1 VRPKRFAK
9 ALLGQA
15 LVHSGLWQRRLS
27 RWARRNAAIVVTYH
41 RVTGQWDETLD
52 YSQPGMVVSAVG
64 FACQLDF
71 LMQHF
76 DIVPLGAL
84 LRHGDR
90 TSQRA
95 RPRCVITFDDGW
107 RDNYDLA
114 LPILRRRN
122 MPAAIYLSTDFIGTD
137 RAFWHTE
144 LIYLFTRT
152 DVPRALTVDRGFAR
166 YPERVRHELSRFAK
180 TRPLSAIDL
189 DSLIETVKA
198 LCDEEVIDNLV
209 QTLAHTVGLRRP
221 FIPGRRFFLDWDQ
234 VRAMAAAGFEIGSH
248 GCSHRILTRLSA
260 EAARE
265 ELVRS
270 KAEIER
276 RVGVE
281 VDHFAFPNETGSD
294 ALVSV
299 AATAGYRT
307 ACVAAPA
314 TQGGMGSIQPLRRLG
329 MHEGVWGDGRSF
341 DERLLRY
348 WLFHAPRAVAA

>member
-27 RWARRNAAIVVTYH
+27 GWARRNAAIVVTYH
-41 RVTGQWDETLD
+41 RVTEKWDETLD

-152 DVPRALTVDRGFAR
+152 DVPRALTVDHGFAR
-166 YPERVRHELSRFAK
+166 YPERVRHELSRLA
-180 TRPLSAIDL
+180 TIRPLSASDL

-198 LCDEEVIDNLV
+198 LCDEEIIDDLV
-209 QTLAHTVGLRRP
+209 QTLGHTVGLRRP
-221 FIPGRRFFLDWDQ
+221 FIPGRRFFLDWEQ
-234 VRAMAAAGFEIGSH
+234 VREMAAAGFEIGSH
-248 GCSHRILTRLSA
+248 TCSHRILTRLAAGSA
-260 EAARE
+260 ND
-265 ELVRS
+265 ELLRS
-270 KAEIER
+270 KAVIER
-276 RVGVE
+276 LVGVKVE
-281 VDHFAFPNETGSD
+281 HFAFPNEAGND
-294 ALVSV
+294 ALVR
-299 AATAGYRT
+299 AAARAGYRT
-307 ACVAAPA
+307 ACVAEPV
-314 TQGGMGSIQPLRRLG
+314 TGGGARGIQLLRRLG
-329 MHEGVWGDGRSF
+329 MHEGIWGDGRSF

-348 WLFHAPRAVAA
+348 SLFRAPEAVAA